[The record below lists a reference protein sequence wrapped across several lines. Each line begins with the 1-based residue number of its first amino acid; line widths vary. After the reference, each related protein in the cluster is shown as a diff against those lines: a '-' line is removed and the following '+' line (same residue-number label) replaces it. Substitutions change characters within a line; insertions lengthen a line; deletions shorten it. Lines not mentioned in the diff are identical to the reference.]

1 MPDPTYHRL
10 GDHTEVFQIDY
21 DPTLISYEDILN
33 IFWVNHNPASRA
45 WSRQYMA
52 MILYHDQGQE
62 QIARNSKEIVEKE
75 QGTKV
80 YTEIQPL
87 DSFYLA
93 EDYHQ
98 KYYLQNTD
106 KLALEIKSYYP
117 DIEDLTNST
126 VAARLNGIAGGYGD
140 PQLLEKELDLYGLS
154 TQIEEILQDVVYEN
168 PGRP

>member
-1 MPDPTYHRL
+1 LPDPTYHRL

-21 DPTLISYEDILN
+21 DPRLISYKEILD
-33 IFWVNHNPASRA
+33 IFWVSHNPSSKA

-52 MILYHDQGQE
+52 MILYHDQNQK
-62 QIARNSKEIVEKE
+62 QIAQKSKEIVEKE
-75 QGTKV
+75 QGIKV
-80 YTEIQPL
+80 QTEIQPL
-87 DSFYLA
+87 DKFYLA

-106 KLALEIKSYYP
+106 QLAFEIKTYYP

-140 PQLLEKELDLYGLS
+140 PKILERELDEYGLS
-154 TQIEEILQDVVYEN
+154 PQVKKILQDVVYD
-168 PGRP
+168 